1 MLCSVCKWYLYVHVD
16 LAFSDSGETS
26 DPSGIESGTCCC
38 DWWYLIQADYI
49 SPYETCSCILTF
61 PFFSRKKGSDMDED
75 VAGGNAAKSKL
86 FVQRNFEFYS
96 SIKVGPNSKSIFHNT
111 FLVMIPYL

>member
-1 MLCSVCKWYLYVHVD
+1 
-16 LAFSDSGETS
+16 
-26 DPSGIESGTCCC
+26 
-38 DWWYLIQADYI
+38 
-49 SPYETCSCILTF
+49 
-61 PFFSRKKGSDMDED
+61 MDED

-96 SIKVGPNSKSIFHNT
+96 SIKVGPKSKSIFHNT